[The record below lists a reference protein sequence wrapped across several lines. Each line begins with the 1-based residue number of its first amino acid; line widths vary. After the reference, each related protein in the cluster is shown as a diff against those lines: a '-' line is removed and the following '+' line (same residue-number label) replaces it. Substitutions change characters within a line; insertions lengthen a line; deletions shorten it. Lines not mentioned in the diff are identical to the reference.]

1 MKGLIQ
7 ICIACAMALPSVCS
21 AECYTLVNATNHQV
35 DVKYVPQ
42 GITPGPGFV
51 ASQSFSPGSQQ
62 QYCTP
67 YKVTA
72 SIATP
77 NTIWE
82 GNHGL
87 VMGPGGSPQGTYR
100 MVPASK

>member
-1 MKGLIQ
+1 MKRLIQ
-7 ICIACAMALPSVCS
+7 VAVAIAIALPSVSS

-35 DVKYVPQ
+35 AVKYIPQ

-51 ASQSFSPGSQQ
+51 ASQSFSPGSRQ

-87 VMGPGGSPQGTYR
+87 VIGPGCSPQGTYR
-100 MVPASK
+100 MVPASR